1 MMTSSYS
8 DRGMQELKYAVIPTG
23 SALQRD
29 IQLAGHVTTCQ
40 DLESEIASMSKPNE
54 SHSRN
59 EVYNALARKLNR
71 HAANPNGGL
80 AAWETT
86 KTDVL
91 SYFDSRL
98 PVYAD
103 PEGGRIPSKGYILD
117 TMTRKLYYF
126 DGSSTKELCS
136 FIGSIKG
143 WQQIQNMLPALF
155 KPSPAVM
162 LGFASN
168 YVTLKPDT
176 SINMMHLVRQINPKA
191 QFDKFVETEFL
202 PLYANL
208 AQHAAV
214 RSLLVKHKDTRTLQ
228 ELTTDI
234 VRDMLG
240 KISGYMAK
248 LGAEGKGDRLSQEKE
263 DLLVNMVQYLNSGDY
278 NILAASVAKY
288 DSAWVTNAA
297 NWFFNDEID
306 QTLNIIKE
314 IRKSGFLDSAIQQML
329 EQQYGKDRSM
339 VVMEHWRQQIFGRK
353 HEHDGDDA
361 ALQGILE
368 THYGEGQTLEMIL
381 QTKLKER
388 GLFIQDMGEEAQ
400 SALLAEYDVDDL
412 DSAAESKVRVDHDVS
427 NSKELKQKQAQALKE
442 AQEAILESVQQ
453 SVLAK
458 ISSTLL
464 NEIANEVTGA
474 QKAADLSLSEDASEE
489 IEANGGYV
497 FESHIVDFESSEKD
511 VNAMWDECRVTKEAF
526 KVSLV
531 AMAEKLEALQAENQ
545 DVELPS
551 IPLAQDLLLE
561 DAEQEEKTIIEHIKD
576 SISRLQEKVDADK
589 SKSKKTFYQTDC
601 ASLQNSINKILAYQ
615 FVGESTFMLTE
626 EQRSV
631 YNEVGAELTDIL
643 NATEKKPKKD
653 LEVISSVIPVREE
666 IHRLIAFH
674 NSIREQLTGFQQKL
688 RSIDQG
694 TFFNDIQK
702 FIEKGAALDKSQLAL
717 QMLLDNLVDCQD
729 VEFNVLAPENEWQRK
744 VCAAVKELTSCGT
757 GLVDELQDVLLNQQI
772 RVEEG
777 EDPKPREYKKVT
789 PKKDATYAGRFG
801 TIMEGIHAFAE
812 TLHAQETSRLATYFE
827 EKVPLVTESYLSMF
841 SHTAD
846 RGKQGGNTFGN
857 DFGSDLGSNNGRNG
871 RK

>member
-71 HAANPNGGL
+71 HAASPNGGL
-80 AAWETT
+80 PAWETT

-117 TMTRKLYYF
+117 TMQRKLYYF
-126 DGSSTKELCS
+126 DGSSTEELCS
-136 FIGSIKG
+136 FKVSKV

-278 NILAASVAKY
+278 RILAASVAKY

-329 EQQYGKDRSM
+329 EQQYGKDRS
-339 VVMEHWRQQIFGRK
+339 
-353 HEHDGDDA
+353 
-361 ALQGILE
+361 
-368 THYGEGQTLEMIL
+368 
-381 QTKLKER
+381 
-388 GLFIQDMGEEAQ
+388 
-400 SALLAEYDVDDL
+400 
-412 DSAAESKVRVDHDVS
+412 
-427 NSKELKQKQAQALKE
+427 
-442 AQEAILESVQQ
+442 
-453 SVLAK
+453 
-458 ISSTLL
+458 
-464 NEIANEVTGA
+464 
-474 QKAADLSLSEDASEE
+474 SEDASEE

-497 FESHIVDFESSEKD
+497 FESHIVDFESSEED

-531 AMAEKLEALQAENQ
+531 AMAGKLETLQTENEE
-545 DVELPS
+545 VELPS

-561 DAEQEEKTIIEHIKD
+561 EAEQEEKTIIAHIKD

-631 YNEVGAELTDIL
+631 YNDVGAELTDIL

-653 LEVISSVIPVREE
+653 LEVISSVTPVREE

-674 NSIREQLTGFQQKL
+674 NSIREQLTGFQQQL
-688 RSIDQG
+688 RLIDQG

-702 FIEKGAALDKSQLAL
+702 FVAKGAALDKSQLAL
-717 QMLLDNLVDCQD
+717 QTLLDNLVDCQD

-744 VCAAVKELTSCGT
+744 VVAAVNELTSFGT

-772 RVEEG
+772 SVADG

-789 PKKDATYAGRFG
+789 AKKDATYAGRFE
-801 TIMEGIHAFAE
+801 TIMAGIHDFAD
-812 TLHAQETSRLATYFE
+812 TLNAQETSRLATYFA
-827 EKVPLVTESYLSMF
+827 EKVPSVTESYLSMF
-841 SHTAD
+841 SHAAD
-846 RGKQGGNTFGN
+846 LGKQGGHTFGN
-857 DFGSDLGSNNGRNG
+857 EFGSDLGSDLGSELGRNEK
-871 RK
+871 R

>member
-1 MMTSSYS
+1 MTSSYS

-59 EVYNALARKLNR
+59 EVYSALARKLNR
-71 HAANPNGGL
+71 HAASPNGGL
-80 AAWETT
+80 PAWETT

-117 TMTRKLYYF
+117 TMQRKLYYF
-126 DGSSTKELCS
+126 DGSSTNELCS
-136 FIGSIKG
+136 FIGYIRG

-278 NILAASVAKY
+278 SILAASVAKY

-329 EQQYGKDRSM
+329 EQQYGKNRS
-339 VVMEHWRQQIFGRK
+339 
-353 HEHDGDDA
+353 
-361 ALQGILE
+361 
-368 THYGEGQTLEMIL
+368 
-381 QTKLKER
+381 
-388 GLFIQDMGEEAQ
+388 
-400 SALLAEYDVDDL
+400 
-412 DSAAESKVRVDHDVS
+412 
-427 NSKELKQKQAQALKE
+427 
-442 AQEAILESVQQ
+442 
-453 SVLAK
+453 
-458 ISSTLL
+458 
-464 NEIANEVTGA
+464 
-474 QKAADLSLSEDASEE
+474 SEDASEE

-497 FESHIVDFESSEKD
+497 FESHIVDFESSEEE

-531 AMAEKLEALQAENQ
+531 AMAAKLEALQTENEE
-545 DVELPS
+545 VGLPP

-561 DAEQEEKTIIEHIKD
+561 EADQEEKTIIAHIKD

-589 SKSKKTFYQTDC
+589 SKSKKTF
-601 ASLQNSINKILAYQ
+601 
-615 FVGESTFMLTE
+615 
-626 EQRSV
+626 
-631 YNEVGAELTDIL
+631 
-643 NATEKKPKKD
+643 
-653 LEVISSVIPVREE
+653 
-666 IHRLIAFH
+666 
-674 NSIREQLTGFQQKL
+674 
-688 RSIDQG
+688 
-694 TFFNDIQK
+694 
-702 FIEKGAALDKSQLAL
+702 
-717 QMLLDNLVDCQD
+717 
-729 VEFNVLAPENEWQRK
+729 
-744 VCAAVKELTSCGT
+744 
-757 GLVDELQDVLLNQQI
+757 
-772 RVEEG
+772 
-777 EDPKPREYKKVT
+777 
-789 PKKDATYAGRFG
+789 
-801 TIMEGIHAFAE
+801 
-812 TLHAQETSRLATYFE
+812 
-827 EKVPLVTESYLSMF
+827 
-841 SHTAD
+841 
-846 RGKQGGNTFGN
+846 
-857 DFGSDLGSNNGRNG
+857 
-871 RK
+871 

>member
-1 MMTSSYS
+1 
-8 DRGMQELKYAVIPTG
+8 MQELKYAVIPTG

-71 HAANPNGGL
+71 HAASPNGGL
-80 AAWETT
+80 PAWETT

-117 TMTRKLYYF
+117 TMQRKLYYF
-126 DGSSTKELCS
+126 DGSSTEELCS
-136 FIGSIKG
+136 FKVSKV

-278 NILAASVAKY
+278 RILAASVAKY

-329 EQQYGKDRSM
+329 EQQYGKDRS
-339 VVMEHWRQQIFGRK
+339 
-353 HEHDGDDA
+353 
-361 ALQGILE
+361 
-368 THYGEGQTLEMIL
+368 
-381 QTKLKER
+381 
-388 GLFIQDMGEEAQ
+388 
-400 SALLAEYDVDDL
+400 
-412 DSAAESKVRVDHDVS
+412 
-427 NSKELKQKQAQALKE
+427 
-442 AQEAILESVQQ
+442 
-453 SVLAK
+453 
-458 ISSTLL
+458 
-464 NEIANEVTGA
+464 
-474 QKAADLSLSEDASEE
+474 SEDASEE

-497 FESHIVDFESSEKD
+497 FESHIVDFESSEED

-531 AMAEKLEALQAENQ
+531 AMAGKLETLQTENEE
-545 DVELPS
+545 VELPS

-561 DAEQEEKTIIEHIKD
+561 EAEQEEKTIIAHIKD

-631 YNEVGAELTDIL
+631 YNDVGAELTDIL

-653 LEVISSVIPVREE
+653 LEVISSVTPVREE

-674 NSIREQLTGFQQKL
+674 NSIREQLTGFQQQL
-688 RSIDQG
+688 RLIDQG

-702 FIEKGAALDKSQLAL
+702 FVAKGAALDKSQLAL
-717 QMLLDNLVDCQD
+717 QTLLDNLVDCQD

-744 VCAAVKELTSCGT
+744 VVAAVNELTSFGT

-772 RVEEG
+772 SVADG

-789 PKKDATYAGRFG
+789 AKKDATYAGRFE
-801 TIMEGIHAFAE
+801 TIMAGIHDFAD
-812 TLHAQETSRLATYFE
+812 TLNAQETSRLATYFA
-827 EKVPLVTESYLSMF
+827 EKVPSVTESYLSMF
-841 SHTAD
+841 SHAAD
-846 RGKQGGNTFGN
+846 LGKQGGHTFGN
-857 DFGSDLGSNNGRNG
+857 EFGSDLGSDLGSELGRNEK
-871 RK
+871 R